1 MNIHGSAMVDPAIIN
16 PRIMDV
22 LDRYMS
28 LSINDVSCLI
38 AKFLSLYLTDS
49 PYLEPYEVDNFILR
63 NGRFLALWYVANH
76 DTISLTSSSVAPGNS
91 MTSSALRYQ
100 VSELLFYCGHWW

>member
-1 MNIHGSAMVDPAIIN
+1 MNIRGSAMVDPAIID
-16 PRIMDV
+16 PRIMDA
-22 LDRYMS
+22 LGRYMG
-28 LSINDVSCLI
+28 LNINDVSCLI

-63 NGRFLALWYVANH
+63 NGRFLALWYVASPDN
-76 DTISLTSSSVAPGNS
+76 ISLTNPPLVPGNS

-100 VSELLFYCGHWW
+100 A